1 MFLDMKVFTE
11 KEISSLRLLVE
22 SREQNPTDLLTGE
35 ELALLRSNNYE
46 RACW

>member
-1 MFLDMKVFTE
+1 MNTFTSEE
-11 KEISSLRLLVE
+11 KNSLKLLVE
-22 SREQNPTDLLTGE
+22 SQEHDPSEMLTPE